1 MSMECRYCGQPL
13 AEDMKFCVRCGRPTS
28 LGEEEV
34 AFVESPEITGPLPRL
49 DEQGDVAEAA
59 RVDAEG
65 EEAAEEATGGDDEG
79 ADAGVEDS
87 ATQVVAE
94 EDAAR
99 ESAVQEDAGQEA
111 AADRAAAPSQDESEA
126 PDEAPDQTGE
136 GEGADAA
143 GTSSVAGASAGPA
156 VVAVHKSRVPTV
168 ILSVVIALVV
178 GCACFVGGLYV
189 AKTGLLEEWGL
200 VPAAPAETQPAEPAA
215 EAAAPED
222 TPATGE
228 AASGVDDGRDAR
240 GAETSDEVAV
250 AVQEGWEALIA
261 ADFSE
266 EVYREWTETV
276 LSLQPEGVLE
286 AYAALVG
293 VEGDSLLPLYLFDA
307 MPTSNEE
314 AIKEFLGNDAAAVS
328 VDRVPA
334 DEKALASLTVYFGDL
349 GQSVAGQVESL
360 TLPLETADAFNL
372 ELTVMPMA
380 DDGRES
386 DGLSVQE
393 GSMGYMAYEYEGRWY
408 LLAPEL
414 TRMDA

>member
-1 MSMECRYCGQPL
+1 MECRYCGQPL
-13 AEDMKFCVRCGRPTS
+13 AGDMKFCVRCGRPTS
-28 LGEEEV
+28 LGEETT
-34 AFVESPEITGPLPRL
+34 FVESPEITGPLPRL
-49 DEQGDVAEAA
+49 DESGEVAEAA
-59 RVDAEG
+59 LVDVEG
-65 EEAAEEATGGDDEG
+65 EEAPKEATGGDDEG
-79 ADAGVEDS
+79 AGAAAPEPSSVDGEDGAADGEVEAS
-87 ATQVVAE
+87 TEASEQAE
-94 EDAAR
+94 GDEG
-99 ESAVQEDAGQEA
+99 SA
-111 AADRAAAPSQDESEA
+111 AADTIDPSDAPSTLEA
-126 PDEAPDQTGE
+126 P
-136 GEGADAA
+136 AA
-143 GTSSVAGASAGPA
+143 PA

-189 AKTGLLEEWGL
+189 AKSGLLEEWGFA
-200 VPAAPAETQPAEPAA
+200 PAAPAESQPAEPAA
-215 EAAAPED
+215 EAPAPEEA
-222 TPATGE
+222 PAADET
-228 AASGVDDGRDAR
+228 STDDEQNAY

-261 ADFSE
+261 AGFSKE
-266 EVYREWTETV
+266 AYQEWTETV

-293 VEGDSLLPLYLFDA
+293 IEGDSLLPLYLSDA
-307 MPTSNEE
+307 MPDSNEK
-314 AIKEFLGNDAAAVS
+314 AIKEFLGDDAAAVS

-360 TLPLETADAFNL
+360 TLPLEIADAFNL
-372 ELTVMPMA
+372 ELTVMPMV

-386 DGLSVQE
+386 DGLTVQE

-414 TRMDA
+414 ARTDR